1 MHSGGLSIRK
11 GYHAGMVF
19 SYPTWIACYF
29 FQLAVSI
36 VPAASIADNISHFQL
51 IMIRFSKSVL
61 RSALATAL
69 ISSFLLMPGGNA
81 HAGDRLLATGGVT
94 QIEGAAGGGLVPWA
108 VIAGYGTRDQI
119 GTIAFHTNIEIDD
132 FRLKSSGIAVGVHDR
147 VELSLTRQLFS
158 LGTTVPGQSIRQDIF
173 GAKLKLAGDTVIDQ
187 DSWIPQVAVGLQHK
201 RNRDM
206 AIPFALGARKANGT
220 DFYLSAT
227 KLYLAGFA
235 GRNLLLNATLRA
247 TKANQ
252 MGLLGFG
259 GDKRN
264 RYQAQ
269 FETSAAV
276 FLTDYFAV
284 GAEYRFK
291 PDNLSVYPEDS
302 YSDFFAAWFFSK
314 HASVTLAYA
323 RLGQIADKKNQD
335 GVYLSLQVSP

>member
-1 MHSGGLSIRK
+1 MLRPSQKILHSAVTTVLICIFWFAAARAAI
-11 GYHAGMVF
+11 AGE
-19 SYPTWIACYF
+19 
-29 FQLAVSI
+29 
-36 VPAASIADNISHFQL
+36 
-51 IMIRFSKSVL
+51 
-61 RSALATAL
+61 
-69 ISSFLLMPGGNA
+69 
-81 HAGDRLLATGGVT
+81 RLLATGGVT

-108 VIAGYGTRDQI
+108 VIAGDGTRDQI
-119 GTIAFHTNIEIDD
+119 GVTAFHTNIEIDD
-132 FRLKSSGIAVGVHDR
+132 FRLKSSGIAVGLHDR

-158 LGTTVPGQSIRQDIF
+158 LGTTAPGQSIQQDIV
-173 GAKLKLAGDTVIDQ
+173 GAKVKLAGDAVIDQ
-187 DSWIPQVAVGLQHK
+187 DSWMPQIALGIQHK

-206 AIPFALGARKANGT
+206 AIPFALGASKANGT
-220 DFYLSAT
+220 DFYVSAT

-252 MGLLGFG
+252 LGLLGFG

-276 FLTDYFAV
+276 FLTDSFAV

-291 PDNLSVYPEDS
+291 PDNLSVFPEDN

-314 HASVTLAYA
+314 HASITLAYA
-323 RLGQIADKKNQD
+323 RLGQIADKRNQD
-335 GVYLSLQVSP
+335 GLYLSLQVSP

>member
-1 MHSGGLSIRK
+1 MLRPPQKILPTAITTVLIYIFWLAS
-11 GYHAGMVF
+11 AG
-19 SYPTWIACYF
+19 SAIA
-29 FQLAVSI
+29 
-36 VPAASIADNISHFQL
+36 
-51 IMIRFSKSVL
+51 
-61 RSALATAL
+61 
-69 ISSFLLMPGGNA
+69 GE
-81 HAGDRLLATGGVT
+81 RLLATGGVT

-108 VIAGYGTRDQI
+108 VIAGDGTRDQI
-119 GTIAFHTNIEIDD
+119 GVTAFHTDIEIDD
-132 FRLKSSGIAVGVHDR
+132 FRLKSSGIAVGLHDR

-158 LGTTVPGQSIRQDIF
+158 LGTTVPGQSIQQDIV
-173 GAKLKLAGDTVIDQ
+173 GAKVKLAGDAVIDQ
-187 DSWIPQVAVGLQHK
+187 DSWVPQIALGIQHK

-206 AIPFALGARKANGT
+206 ATPFALGARKASGT

-252 MGLLGFG
+252 LGLLGFG

-269 FETSAAV
+269 FETSVAV
-276 FLTDYFAV
+276 FLTDSFAV

-291 PDNLSVYPEDS
+291 PDNLSAFPEDD
-302 YSDFFAAWFFSK
+302 YSDFFATWFFSK
-314 HASVTLAYA
+314 HASITLAYA
-323 RLGQIADKKNQD
+323 RLGQIADKRNQD